1 MPSEPSIQQAGPG
14 KQPRERVHPRPQLVR
29 ERWQDLCGQWQF
41 AFDDTDHGMA
51 ERWFASAEP
60 FEREIT
66 VPYPPESKL
75 SGIGDQS
82 LHPVV
87 WYRREVELAQPDSGR
102 RVLLHFGAVDYAAS
116 VWVNGFLVGTH
127 EGGHTPFSFDITDL
141 LSTSERQCLVV
152 RAEDYADDATQPRG
166 KQDWLPEPHGIWY
179 HRTTG
184 IWQPV
189 WFEIVSGTHVSELH
203 WVPDVVGAGVGMQ
216 LRLAGPLPDAYSLRV
231 RLRLGDELLAE
242 QSIVVVGAQVDLD
255 VAIPAA
261 RHGQYRSRLL
271 WSPEN
276 PTLVDAEITLLDG
289 EGVAVDEVHSY
300 FGFREVRIGDGRFV
314 LNGHPYFLRLVLEQ
328 GYWPGS
334 HLAAPDEAALRREV
348 ELIKDLGFNGV
359 RIHQKVEDPRF
370 LHWCDRLGLLVW
382 DEMPSAYEFSQRAI
396 GRVMREWTEVVAR
409 DRSHPCVV
417 TWVPLNES
425 WGVPHI
431 EVAEQ
436 QQHYATALYHLTR
449 ALDPSRP
456 VISNDGWEHTES
468 DIWGVHDYA
477 ADGDTLRGRYA
488 DSAAVARLLSDR
500 RPGRRRILLGEPEY
514 RGQPIVLT
522 EFGGLSF
529 VPAEGERW
537 FGYATVSS
545 TEQLEERLADLVSAI
560 SQNPELAG
568 FCYTQLTDTEQERNG
583 LLTEDRVSKLPI
595 ERVREIMSQPA
606 RAIPSEQIDASRR
619 AALRASRGT
628 TAG

>member
-1 MPSEPSIQQAGPG
+1 M
-14 KQPRERVHPRPQLVR
+14 
-29 ERWQDLCGQWQF
+29 
-41 AFDDTDHGMA
+41 T

-82 LHPVV
+82 LRPVV
-87 WYRREVELAQPDSGR
+87 WYRREVGLAQPDSGR

-116 VWVNGFLVGTH
+116 VWVNGFLVGAH
-127 EGGHTPFSFDITDL
+127 EGGHTPFSFDITDV
-141 LSTSERQCLVV
+141 LSASERQCLVV

-242 QSIVVVGAQVDLD
+242 QSNVVVGAQVDLD

-289 EGVAVDEVHSY
+289 KGVAVDEVHSY

-334 HLAAPDEAALRREV
+334 HLAAPDEDALRREV

-382 DEMPSAYEFSQRAI
+382 DEMPSAYEFGQRAI

-488 DSAAVARLLSDR
+488 DSTAVARLLSDR
-500 RPGRRRILLGEPEY
+500 RPGRRRVLLGEPEY
-514 RGQPIVLT
+514 RGQPVVLT

-595 ERVREIMSQPA
+595 ERVREIMNQPA
-606 RAIPSEQIDASRR
+606 RAVPSEQIDASRR